1 MNYKMQINTVTLRYL
16 THINRQQKVRRVH
29 GHAYVGIKD
38 ARTKSSRNY
47 HKIYLGC
54 QWKNTENT
62 IVENGQESTTG
73 TSKSMAEFN

>member
-29 GHAYVGIKD
+29 DHAYVGRKD
-38 ARTKSSRNY
+38 ARARSSRNY
-47 HKIYLGC
+47 RKIYLGC

-62 IVENGQESTTG
+62 IMENGQESTTVPP
-73 TSKSMAEFN
+73 KAWRN